1 MQRRNI
7 VMGVNSNHARENFLA
22 KYKENIYEIEKSNKI
37 LQFNDY
43 LRTEDRIPKEEL
55 NKVIEEMTKSMER
68 QKRRKRANERKR
80 QIRNGKRVK
89 ASKTK
94 RDVMESE
101 NVRKTQMKNSKETKY
116 KGNVKKK
123 VVAFL
128 LAGVTIAGGY
138 NVAKNVYNEYQQQ
151 NSPITLEQALEKGET
166 LEILGINNNIVS
178 EIQEIKTML
187 ERDDLTN
194 EEMIRLAPRI
204 SALQFDTAKTK
215 LANTLGVSENDI
227 KLYTRHAEE
236 GQTRETVETSNNI
249 YTNKDIF
256 TYENTI
262 PTEISN
268 YIKEIASMQDTMQ
281 QLQEGNID
289 RKEILKKYNDKIE
302 NTSKFAATVI
312 KVDEKGNISV
322 KQTKVADLDKSS
334 NQLKKSTLDQEDIEL
349 E

>member
-1 MQRRNI
+1 
-7 VMGVNSNHARENFLA
+7 MGVNSNHARENFLA

-80 QIRNGKRVK
+80 QIRNGKRVN

-101 NVRKTQMKNSKETKY
+101 NVRKRQMKNSKETKY

-123 VVAFL
+123 VVALL

-151 NSPITLEQALEKGET
+151 NSPITLEQALEEGET

-322 KQTKVADLDKSS
+322 EQTKVADLEKSS
-334 NQLKKSTLDQEDIEL
+334 NQLKKSTLDQEEDIEL